1 MASNHLRPPATSEFQ
16 KLQIAI
22 HETAISKGWWD
33 GNREHG
39 TLLALIHAEVSEAL
53 EAIRNHEPPSEKMPQ
68 FTQLEEELADIVIR
82 VMDYAES
89 RGIPLWEA
97 ILAKAE
103 YNKSRT
109 HKHGGKRF

>member
-1 MASNHLRPPATSEFQ
+1 MSEF
-16 KLQIAI
+16 KELQTKI
-22 HETAISKGWWD
+22 HATAIDKGWWD
-33 GNREHG
+33 ENREHG

-53 EAIRNHEPPSEKMPQ
+53 EAIRNHEPPSEKIKG

-97 ILAKAE
+97 ILAKVE
-103 YNKSRT
+103 YNKGRSHR
-109 HKHGGKRF
+109 HGGKKF